1 MTATRLTVSIA
12 SAGWLFHQVSVLARL
27 SVRTLRFGSEMGSSF
42 SHFWNGRAAKE
53 GGRFW
58 LSHAFGVVV
67 PTSNEDG
74 SNAGGFGGG
83 GFPELRMSAAWIG
96 LTDGLEAEGPV
107 VSVLLGSS
115 PSC

>member
-1 MTATRLTVSIA
+1 M
-12 SAGWLFHQVSVLARL
+12 
-27 SVRTLRFGSEMGSSF
+27 RTFRFGSEMGSSL
-42 SHFWNGRAAKE
+42 SHFWNGLAAKE
-53 GGRFW
+53 EGRFW

-83 GFPELRMSAAWIG
+83 GLPELRISAAWIG
-96 LTDGLEAEGPV
+96 LTDELEAEGPV

>member
-1 MTATRLTVSIA
+1 M
-12 SAGWLFHQVSVLARL
+12 
-27 SVRTLRFGSEMGSSF
+27 RTFRFGSEMGSSL
-42 SHFWNGRAAKE
+42 SHFWKGLAAKE
-53 GGRFW
+53 EGRFW

-83 GFPELRMSAAWIG
+83 GLPELRMSAAWIG

>member
-1 MTATRLTVSIA
+1 MAK
-12 SAGWLFHQVSVLARL
+12 L
-27 SVRTLRFGSEMGSSF
+27 SVKTFRFGSDMGSSF
-42 SHFWNGRAAKE
+42 SHFWNGLAAKE
-53 GGRFW
+53 EGRFW

-83 GFPELRMSAAWIG
+83 GLPELRMSAAWIG
-96 LTDGLEAEGPV
+96 LTDGLEVEGPV
-107 VSVLLGSS
+107 VSVLLDSS